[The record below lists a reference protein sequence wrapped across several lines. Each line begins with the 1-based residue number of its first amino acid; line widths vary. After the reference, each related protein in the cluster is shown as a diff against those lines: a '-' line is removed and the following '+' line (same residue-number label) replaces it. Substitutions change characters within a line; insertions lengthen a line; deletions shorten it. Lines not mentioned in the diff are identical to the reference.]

1 VNSEWTKYELPF
13 TFFMNKLLFT
23 LLARFSH
30 ILKYFFSKSA
40 NRFFVSLL
48 FLSNYGR
55 RSGAHPDII
64 KREVKQLQEI
74 ENLLSKEFFKD
85 VKKRFRRKTR
95 RSTMDSNWKR
105 SRSFNRHS
113 AIFMQ
118 PNEDSPSKKR
128 SNSSKHNFHTR
139 SQSLIEIENSPVV
152 DDIDGPFVESIDL
165 YSIPTLPVRP
175 PRPKLGMDIDLS
187 DEVVT
192 PKTPTQVKFSDSTN
206 DVRSENSDTNR
217 SAVTTASEA
226 LDFEFNIVIDIESG
240 KCTLHSGSQEPS
252 ESALNK

>member
-1 VNSEWTKYELPF
+1 MVMVIYSC
-13 TFFMNKLLFT
+13 FFFYCN
-23 LLARFSH
+23 
-30 ILKYFFSKSA
+30 
-40 NRFFVSLL
+40 
-48 FLSNYGR
+48 R

-95 RSTMDSNWKR
+95 RSTMDKNWKR
-105 SRSFNRHS
+105 SKSFNRHNS
-113 AIFMQ
+113 LFLQ
-118 PNEDSPSKKR
+118 PNEESPTKKH
-128 SNSSKHNFHTR
+128 SHSSRRHFSTR
-139 SQSLIEIENSPVV
+139 SQSLIDIENPSTV
-152 DDIDGPFVESIDL
+152 DEIDGPFVESIDL
-165 YSIPTLPVRP
+165 DSIPSPSGRP
-175 PRPKLGMDIDLS
+175 PQMKLALEINHS

-226 LDFEFNIVIDIESG
+226 LDFEFNMVIDIESG
-240 KCTLHSGSQEPS
+240 KCTLHSGSHDSSVSAS
-252 ESALNK
+252 ESVPNK